1 MKTYTPRPREWAQEQ
16 IEAYILEHGLRAD
29 DCLPPEREMCRMWNL
44 NRCTLRSALAG
55 LEASGR
61 LYAVQGSGT
70 RIAPRFRR
78 TLQDLQSFTEYAAE
92 SGFHAET
99 RLLSFATIECDKTL
113 SRRFHR
119 MLGEKLYR
127 ISRLRILEQLPLM
140 IETAYIPV
148 ALAPGLEEQ
157 DLVTESL
164 FRILKSIYGLSLD
177 HGVEK
182 TGITLVS
189 EEEAQY
195 LQLTAGDAA
204 FWIESRTEASDGTV
218 VEYCR
223 TVGRADRI
231 EMVSTLHWT
240 DAEES
245 RI

>member
-1 MKTYTPRPREWAQEQ
+1 
-16 IEAYILEHGLRAD
+16 
-29 DCLPPEREMCRMWNL
+29 
-44 NRCTLRSALAG
+44 
-55 LEASGR
+55 
-61 LYAVQGSGT
+61 
-70 RIAPRFRR
+70 
-78 TLQDLQSFTEYAAE
+78 
-92 SGFHAET
+92 
-99 RLLSFATIECDKTL
+99 
-113 SRRFHR
+113 

-231 EMVSTLHWT
+231 EMVSTLRWA
-240 DAEES
+240 DAKEP
-245 RI
+245 RT

>member
-1 MKTYTPRPREWAQEQ
+1 MPDVEFEPLHPSQCSR
-16 IEAYILEHGLRAD
+16 RAGSF
-29 DCLPPEREMCRMWNL
+29 RQ
-44 NRCTLRSALAG
+44 
-55 LEASGR
+55 
-61 LYAVQGSGT
+61 AVCYPGK
-70 RIAPRFRR
+70 RHPYR
-78 TLQDLQSFTEYAAE
+78 AA
-92 SGFHAET
+92 FPT
-99 RLLSFATIECDKTL
+99 VIECDKTL

-231 EMVSTLHWT
+231 EMVSTLRWA
-240 DAEES
+240 DAKEP
-245 RI
+245 